1 MPSRLATAV
10 IVLCWLATMAWF
22 FQRDVWP
29 RIRPGDPPPFVPD
42 LSDEVQHN
50 APIRWLVYRDA
61 DMKKF
66 LGRLQTSVRYHKD
79 DDSFELKSEFTQKE
93 PWLLLGHDS
102 VFMNTTERV
111 TRDGDL
117 RKVTAELRLKLT
129 ADPIVLRLDG
139 QVTDGQLHAQIRL
152 NDADLPVKPVPVVNR
167 SSMVLPL
174 HPVNRIAGLRPGQQ
188 WQVSMVN
195 PLSDLLRA
203 AAENYLP
210 GIDAI
215 MPAAKPAAMTAEVL
229 PQRVEFSWA
238 GRTVKCWIIEY
249 RGDDET
255 ARTYVLSA
263 PERQEDGLVLR
274 QEARRGD
281 DVVIL
286 QREQIPDGPHD

>member
-1 MPSRLATAV
+1 
-10 IVLCWLATMAWF
+10 
-22 FQRDVWP
+22 
-29 RIRPGDPPPFVPD
+29 
-42 LSDEVQHN
+42 
-50 APIRWLVYRDA
+50 
-61 DMKKF
+61 
-66 LGRLQTSVRYHKD
+66 
-79 DDSFELKSEFTQKE
+79 
-93 PWLLLGHDS
+93 
-102 VFMNTTERV
+102 
-111 TRDGDL
+111 
-117 RKVTAELRLKLT
+117 
-129 ADPIVLRLDG
+129 
-139 QVTDGQLHAQIRL
+139 
-152 NDADLPVKPVPVVNR
+152 VPVVNR

-188 WQVSMVN
+188 WHVSMVN

-215 MPAAKPAAMTAEVL
+215 MPAARPAEMTAEVL
-229 PQRVEFSWA
+229 PQRVELSWA

-263 PERQEDGLVLR
+263 PERLEDGLVLR